1 MLVYHNTIDRV
12 SSPCTRKEKP
22 CRSFL
27 VVKGLV
33 GQTDITTMSLI
44 SLSESSRG
52 VNDKLVEKLA
62 AGYQLLDVR
71 TAGEHT
77 SNTAKTALN
86 IPLAELNKRVDELDK

>member
-1 MLVYHNTIDRV
+1 M
-12 SSPCTRKEKP
+12 
-22 CRSFL
+22 
-27 VVKGLV
+27 
-33 GQTDITTMSLI
+33 
-44 SLSESSRG
+44 
-52 VNDKLVEKLA
+52 EKLA